1 MKINTIQPTV
11 QTKQP
16 IIKRIKNALVKP
28 FTNLK
33 ELVCDVFEYQKPKY
47 VIVNGKKV
55 KTGCS
60 WLSPRELPNCVSG
73 PSDWAGVTWG
83 KVLYY
88 PEDLEKMKNMNI
100 DERLAYKRKLIE
112 ERRFKLEEPP
122 KSSNF

>member
-1 MKINTIQPTV
+1 MKVNQIQPTA
-11 QTKQP
+11 QIKQP
-16 IIKRIKNALVKP
+16 IIKRIKKALTKP
-28 FTNLK
+28 FANLK

-47 VIVNGKKV
+47 VIVDGKKI
-55 KTGCS
+55 KTNCS

-83 KVLYY
+83 RVLYY

-100 DERLAYKRKLIE
+100 DERLTYKRKLIE

-122 KSSNF
+122 KTDLL